1 MLIGYEGGV
10 VAWDFRQAA
19 VVKTF
24 EMALPPGAPGGGTYE
39 DAGVSLGRLKTRSL
53 LIADHEQ
60 SLWTE
65 RTPTVTSMTW
75 RGDGLVFVVGHSDGC
90 MTFWAYAESDKPIMV
105 RTITHEDVNI
115 TDAESLF
122 SAGALDNQ
130 TRRENK
136 AIHANREPI
145 FKLAWVGFPDQ
156 AELKLLVAAA
166 GTDGTSQPI
175 SNATHDYAERGE
187 TLLVVLG
194 GQSPGEKPG
203 INILQF
209 PHYQPP
215 VAKKGAPPP
224 SGAMPAQERYAFRDS
239 LLPTG
244 TSYYPMRT
252 PPEDFILMPRSSP
265 WFNLSHDPIA
275 IIVTL
280 TPDATLSKVN
290 APTAERTVDA
300 WVFPPPRSSVAP
312 PSPGR
317 KSFAIHGE
325 DDKLVAMTPAP
336 VLGSGPGPGSPR
348 SPSPASGWRLP
359 WTNSPG
365 SPRIGSPTL
374 RVPSPGS
381 ATSSIHSPF
390 GPKRIKN
397 RRRYRVPSSLWSGV
411 STVLGCEVYS
421 LSTTNFK
428 RLISHSI
435 EMAGQEDEPRLPLY
449 GGTAVPDL
457 QSHGAPDVKVVKME
471 SYRLLATFHADAT
484 VRFWDVS
491 PHLLLLPTPLR
502 FEYPGPLPHLNI
514 SIGEYLNG
522 LDVAHLPLAKLW
534 QTDRSAVRICS
545 IHLAR
550 EALECVITMVTGE
563 VIVTK
568 FGEAKK
574 GAADDDI
581 EQLDDEPI
589 NSYFPLTKTDSADPA
604 GKQEWVEEV
613 TELGHLAKWK
623 DDGFKPVAIFTLK
636 RGEAVACAVSD
647 IGQYMLLPYHRI
659 AIRSLR
665 SRSELT
671 IIRLH
676 RRFFCEQLSG
686 HIGYAWS
693 RCHTPRRFQ

>member
-1 MLIGYEGGV
+1 MLVGYEGGV

-24 EMALPPGAPGGGTYE
+24 EMTLPPGAPGGGTYD
-39 DAGVSLGRLKTRSL
+39 DAGVSDSSRSHKSPK
-53 LIADHEQ
+53 LIGQ

-75 RGDGLVFVVGHSDGC
+75 RADGLVFVVGHSDGC
-90 MTFWAYAESDKPIMV
+90 MTFWAYADSDKPLMV

-130 TRRENK
+130 VRRENK

-145 FKLAWVGFPDQ
+145 FKLAWVAFPDQ
-156 AELKLLVAAA
+156 AELKLLVATA
-166 GTDGTSQPI
+166 GADGTSQPI

-209 PHYQPP
+209 PQYQPP
-215 VAKKGAPPP
+215 IVKKGAPPP
-224 SGAMPAQERYAFRDS
+224 SGAMPAADRYAFRDS
-239 LLPTG
+239 LMPTG

-252 PPEDFILMPRSSP
+252 PPEDFILMPRSNP
-265 WFNLSHDPIA
+265 WFNLSHDPVA

-280 TPDATLSKVN
+280 TPDPTLSKTTG
-290 APTAERTVDA
+290 PTAERTVDG

-317 KSFAIHGE
+317 KSFAVPGE

-336 VLGSGPGPGSPR
+336 MLRSGSGPGSPR
-348 SPSPASGWRLP
+348 SPSPASGWKLP
-359 WTNSPG
+359 WTASPALPRAG
-365 SPRIGSPTL
+365 SPSL
-374 RVPSPGS
+374 RVPSPSGS
-381 ATSSIHSPF
+381 TGSLHSPF
-390 GPKRIKN
+390 GPKQIKN

-411 STVLGCEVYS
+411 STVLGCEIYS

-435 EMAGQEDEPRLPLY
+435 ENAGHEDEPRLPLY
-449 GGTAVPDL
+449 GGAAVPDL
-457 QSHGAPDVKVVKME
+457 QSHGAPDVKVVKLE
-471 SYRLLATFHADAT
+471 SYRVLATFHADAT

-502 FEYPGPLPHLNI
+502 FEYPGPLPHLTI
-514 SIGEYLNG
+514 SIGEYLKG
-522 LDVAHLPLAKLW
+522 LDMAHLPLAKLW
-534 QTDRSAVRICS
+534 STDRSAVRIKAV
-545 IHLAR
+545 HLAR
-550 EALECVITMVTGE
+550 EALECVVTMSTGE
-563 VIVTK
+563 IIVTK

-574 GAADDDI
+574 GAREDDL
-581 EQLDDEPI
+581 EELNDDLATPGGE
-589 NSYFPLTKTDSADPA
+589 SYFPLTKTDSADPGA

-613 TELGHLAKWK
+613 TEIGHLARWK
-623 DDGFKPVAIFTLK
+623 EDGFKPVAIFTLK

-647 IGQYMLLPYHRI
+647 IGQSPSHLTRGIPVLMFAQGSSPC
-659 AIRSLR
+659 RS
-665 SRSELT
+665 
-671 IIRLH
+671 
-676 RRFFCEQLSG
+676 
-686 HIGYAWS
+686 
-693 RCHTPRRFQ
+693 